1 MNIIDMIKCLF
12 RPITKAYPVAPRYEQ
27 DRKENEQAKHEA
39 HRRLTEAEVRL
50 AHLKLLARIAA
61 RKEEPH

>member
-1 MNIIDMIKCLF
+1 MSIMNMIKLLF
-12 RPITKAYPVAPRYEQ
+12 RPITKAYPVAPHYDQ
-27 DRKENEQAKHEA
+27 DRKENEQAKDEA